1 MPVLVCCRRREPW
14 TSTESRFGS
23 SYHGTMSPEKEERA
37 SLSDH
42 DVPRVLARSALA
54 KALRE
59 TGRRVEKL
67 DSDVAELLEG
77 ERKVLELLERRQ
89 VEPGRSPANRL
100 SRLRA
105 IRSLLDSL
113 MEVNIDRVEKV
124 LNEERHLLEGAEM

>member
-37 SLSDH
+37 SLSGH
-42 DVPRVLARSALA
+42 DVPRVLARSDLA

>member
-1 MPVLVCCRRREPW
+1 
-14 TSTESRFGS
+14 
-23 SYHGTMSPEKEERA
+23 MSPEKEGRA

-42 DVPRVLARSALA
+42 DVPRVLARSDLA

-124 LNEERHLLEGAEM
+124 LNEERHLLEGAEL

>member
-42 DVPRVLARSALA
+42 DVPRVLARSDLA

-89 VEPGRSPANRL
+89 VEAGRSPANRL